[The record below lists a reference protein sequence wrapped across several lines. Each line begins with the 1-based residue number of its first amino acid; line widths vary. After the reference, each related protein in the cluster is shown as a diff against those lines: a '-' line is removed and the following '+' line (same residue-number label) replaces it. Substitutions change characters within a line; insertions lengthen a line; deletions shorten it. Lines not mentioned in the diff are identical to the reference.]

1 MLRLANAAMQK
12 HSPSGRIGQ
21 VIGKRYKLV
30 AELGS
35 GGQGSVFKGVDL
47 KDGDEVA
54 VKVLVPSTQDLHLHE
69 RNLREAHALTV
80 LTGTAAVRVL
90 HQAWTDDGAFC
101 IVMELLRGSDLEKF
115 LRNREDRGERVNPS
129 DLITLLTPIV
139 DTLEIAHKEGIL
151 HRDLKPGNIFIL
163 DSGEVRLLDF
173 GFAKFTR
180 MRPVTQAGWVAG
192 SPSYIAPEIWVGAA
206 ELDQRIDVYSLAAV
220 MFRALVGKPPFMSTD
235 LVEVLTMA
243 TTAPRPS
250 LKAIRPDLPA
260 NIDAWLELALAI
272 SPNDRFSS
280 ASAMFNAFK
289 TLI

>member
-1 MLRLANAAMQK
+1 MQ
-12 HSPSGRIGQ
+12 HLPSSRIGQ
-21 VIGKRYKLV
+21 VIGERYRLV

-35 GGQGSVFKGVDL
+35 GGQGLVFRGVDL
-47 KDGDEVA
+47 RDGDEVA
-54 VKVLVPSTQDLHLHE
+54 VKVLEPSPLDDQLRE

-101 IVMELLRGSDLEKF
+101 IVMELLQGSDLEKH
-115 LRNREDRGERVNPS
+115 LRARAARSE
-129 DLITLLTPIV
+129 LITPADLVPILNPIV
-139 DTLEIAHKEGIL
+139 DTLEIAHDAGIL

-180 MRPVTQAGWVAG
+180 MRPVTQAGMVAG
-192 SPSYIAPEIWVGAA
+192 SPSYIAPEIWEGES
-206 ELDQRIDVYSLAAV
+206 ELDQRIDVYSLGAV
-220 MFRALVGKPPFMSTD
+220 IFRALAGSPPFKSDD
-235 LVEVLTMA
+235 LSEVLAMA

-250 LKAIRPDLPA
+250 LTRIRPELPA
-260 NIDAWLELALAI
+260 KIDAWVEHALAI

-280 ASAMFNAFK
+280 ARALYNAFT
-289 TLI
+289 TLV